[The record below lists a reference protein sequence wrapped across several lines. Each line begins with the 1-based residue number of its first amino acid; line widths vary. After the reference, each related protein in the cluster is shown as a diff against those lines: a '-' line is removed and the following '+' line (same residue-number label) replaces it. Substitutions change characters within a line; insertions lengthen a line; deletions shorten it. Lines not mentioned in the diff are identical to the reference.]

1 MGYVPKCLVT
11 YLKMVGLEGKDIKQL
26 IRRMQMKSISGSVK
40 ICKTFLNFNEFQKVN
55 PLVYLEHCEISLV
68 QPLVTIFNCHFRKNL
83 YFGCLK
89 EF

>member
-40 ICKTFLNFNEFQKVN
+40 ISKTFLNFNEF
-55 PLVYLEHCEISLV
+55 
-68 QPLVTIFNCHFRKNL
+68 
-83 YFGCLK
+83 
-89 EF
+89 